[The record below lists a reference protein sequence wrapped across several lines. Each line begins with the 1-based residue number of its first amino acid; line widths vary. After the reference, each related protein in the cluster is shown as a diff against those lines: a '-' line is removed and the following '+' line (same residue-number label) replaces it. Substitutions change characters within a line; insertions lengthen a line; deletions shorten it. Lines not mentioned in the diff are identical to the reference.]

1 MRHLIRRSR
10 GLLVALAALALT
22 ATVVFAARPATAPPP
37 AAADGLN
44 RAAAEAGKA
53 LPATGAQ
60 NAAPAAG
67 ASGAPESEA
76 PESAA
81 PENQAPNTGTPD
93 TAPPAGTHGALVSAA
108 AQASTPPGYDNHG
121 AYVSFVAK
129 QNHGAT
135 TAAAA
140 KAAAAARANARPS
153 H

>member
-22 ATVVFAARPATAPPP
+22 ATVAFAARPATAPPP
-37 AAADGLN
+37 AAADGLS

-60 NAAPAAG
+60 NAAPAAS
-67 ASGAPESEA
+67 ASGAPESQA
-76 PESAA
+76 PES
-81 PENQAPNTGTPD
+81 QAPNTGAPD
-93 TAPPAGTHGALVSAA
+93 AAPPAGTHGALVSAA

-140 KAAAAARANARPS
+140 KAAATARANARPS